1 VNRTL
6 PCSLLIVSLFGAGAE
21 CTGVATTDPPAP
33 DQVEHV
39 LSRIGYGPDAWSRG
53 RIEWLGVHDYVEEQ
67 LHPETID
74 DSAFQARIA
83 GLTAPRLSWPELQD
97 SYCFGRGDVRC
108 PLGSRTIARDELAYA
123 KILRSIY
130 SRRQLEAVLVDF
142 WFDHFNVN
150 ATEGRLRISA
160 IPLERDAIRPHVLGR
175 FEDLLVATARSPAM
189 LEYLD
194 NGRNYK
200 DGYFTARGILGM
212 NENYARELMELHT
225 LGVDGGYD
233 QVDVIEVSRALT
245 GWLLVPRFK
254 TYYSP
259 GGRVDDE
266 RNLWAWSENR
276 FFEFD
281 VRAHD
286 SGPKE
291 VMGSLHLGA
300 GGGVEDGLAVLSF
313 LANHPK
319 TAERISRLLVQ
330 RFVSE
335 TPPEQLVAE
344 AAGTFL
350 ATGGDLREVMRTIL
364 HSPDFTRDHYREKVK
379 RPLVLMASI
388 ARATAAELGVGQPE
402 LLMVEQALVAMGEPL
417 YRATPPTGF
426 PDDTRHWASPG
437 TLLTR
442 LNRIHGM
449 VSYWNLGIDYGIAGG
464 SSAEVA
470 DALVSKFL
478 PGGISEASRRE
489 IVAFLDGIG
498 ASDSFRIKQAA
509 AMVFSAPEFQK
520 H

>member
-1 VNRTL
+1 M
-6 PCSLLIVSLFGAGAE
+6 
-21 CTGVATTDPPAP
+21 CTGSATSDPPAP

-39 LSRIGYGPDAWSRG
+39 LNRIGYGPDAWSRG
-53 RIEWLGVHDYVEEQ
+53 RIEWLGVRDYVEEQ
-67 LHPETID
+67 LQPETID

-83 GLTAPRLSWPELQD
+83 GLTALRLSWPELQD
-97 SYCFGRGDVRC
+97 SYCFARSPGAC
-108 PLGSRTIARDELAYA
+108 PLGSRTIARNELAYA

-150 ATEGRLRISA
+150 ATAGRLRISA
-160 IPLERDAIRPHVLGR
+160 IPFERDAIRPHALGR

-194 NGRNYK
+194 NGRNHR
-200 DGYFTARGILGM
+200 DGHLTRDGIVGR

-245 GWLLVPRFK
+245 GWLLVRKYKP
-254 TYYSP
+254 YHSP
-259 GGRVDDE
+259 DGELDLE
-266 RNLWAWSENR
+266 RTVWAWSGHR
-276 FFEFD
+276 FFEFYK
-281 VRAHD
+281 RAHD
-286 SGPKE
+286 GEPKE
-291 VMGSLHLGA
+291 VMGSLHLG
-300 GGGVEDGLAVLSF
+300 GDGGVEDGLTVLSF

-335 TPPEQLVAE
+335 MPPEQLVAE
-344 AAGTFL
+344 AAATFL
-350 ATGGDLREVMRTIL
+350 ATAGDLREVMRTIL
-364 HSPDFTRDHYREKVK
+364 HSPHFTRDHYREKVK
-379 RPLVLMASI
+379 RPLVLLASI
-388 ARATAAELGVGQPE
+388 ARATAAELGQPE
-402 LLMVEQALVAMGEPL
+402 MRGLEQMLAAMGEPL
-417 YRATPPTGF
+417 YRAVPPTGF
-426 PDDTRHWASPG
+426 PDDTQHWASPG

-442 LNRIHGM
+442 LNQIHGM
-449 VSYWNLGIDYGIAGG
+449 VNYWNLGIDYGIAGG
-464 SSAEVA
+464 SSAEIV

-489 IVAFLDGIG
+489 IVAFLDELRTV
-498 ASDSFRIKQAA
+498 DSIRIKQAA
-509 AMVFSAPEFQK
+509 AMVLSAPEFQK